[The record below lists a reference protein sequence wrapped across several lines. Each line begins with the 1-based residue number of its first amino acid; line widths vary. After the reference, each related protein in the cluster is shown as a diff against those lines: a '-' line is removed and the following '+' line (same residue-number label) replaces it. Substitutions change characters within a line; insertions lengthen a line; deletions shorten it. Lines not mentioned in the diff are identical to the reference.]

1 MSQNPTPG
9 SHSKTNPPGPLPTV
23 RKPEVK
29 WPAVS
34 QARDTPTSR
43 PLEKSEKKTERNG
56 DGVRSEEA
64 KRSRREEDPKR
75 PLDGQAADAGKLKRE
90 EEMLKGKCKQKDD
103 RIAELEREIEKMRGS
118 HQKAVEEHTQQI
130 RTMEEKMKG
139 DEELLKTRSAELSG
153 AQTFL
158 STTDR
163 LSEVE
168 VLNIV
173 RDLNENIYQVAVNL
187 TEEWEKLNPPK
198 ATGRVDPGPRAP
210 VSVLARLARN
220 RDPTALT
227 FLLQSRLC
235 SRAVDM
241 TLSWFRRKELAI
253 LVSIY
258 RNLSTSSEHR
268 VVSAG

>member
-1 MSQNPTPG
+1 MSRNPAP
-9 SHSKTNPPGPLPTV
+9 SPHSKTSPPGPLPTV
-23 RKPEVK
+23 RKTEAE
-29 WPAVS
+29 WPALS
-34 QARDTPTSR
+34 QARDAPTSR
-43 PLEKSEKKTERNG
+43 PSDRSEKKAERNG
-56 DGVRSEEA
+56 NGVRPEA
-64 KRSRREEDPKR
+64 KRSRREEDLKR
-75 PLDGQAADAGKLKRE
+75 PLDGQAADARKLKGE
-90 EEMLKGKCKQKDD
+90 EEMLRGECKRKDD
-103 RIAELEREIEKMRGS
+103 RIAGLEREIEKMRGS
-118 HQKAVEEHTQQI
+118 HQKVVEGHTQQI
-130 RTMEEKMKG
+130 RTMEEKMK
-139 DEELLKTRSAELSG
+139 ETRNYLKTRSAELSG

-187 TEEWEKLNPPK
+187 TEEWEKLRPPK
-198 ATGRVDPGPRAP
+198 ATGRVDPGPRTP

-235 SRAVDM
+235 SRAMDM
-241 TLSWFRRKELAI
+241 TLSWFRRKELAM

-268 VVSAG
+268 VVGAE